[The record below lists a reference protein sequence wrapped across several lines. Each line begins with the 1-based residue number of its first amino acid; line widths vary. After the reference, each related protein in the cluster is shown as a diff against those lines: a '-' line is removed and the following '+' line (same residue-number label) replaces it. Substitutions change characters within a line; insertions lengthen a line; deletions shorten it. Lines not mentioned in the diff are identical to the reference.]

1 MAVLRERPYSRF
13 NFEVDIGGGDTAAL
27 EAGFSEVEGLGL
39 EVEVIEYRAGNAMT
53 NLPVKISGLAKV
65 PDITLK
71 RGVIGSLGFYE
82 WIDQARAGHPDAA
95 RDVTIQLKSEDRQT
109 IAMTW
114 KLVRARPTAYRGPE
128 LSAMTNDVAI
138 EELVLSCEDLVAE

>member
-39 EVEVIEYRAGNAMT
+39 EVEVIEYRAGNAPSNMSM
-53 NLPVKISGLAKV
+53 KISGLAKV

-71 RGVIGSLGFYE
+71 RGVIGSLGLYE
-82 WIDQARAGHPDAA
+82 WIDQARNGQPEAA
-95 RDVTIQLKSEDRQT
+95 RDVTIKLNSEDRQT
-109 IAMTW
+109 VVMTW
-114 KLVRARPTAYRGPE
+114 KLVRARPMTYRGPT
-128 LSAMTNDVAI
+128 LSASTNDVAI
-138 EELVLSCEDLVAE
+138 EELVLSCEDLVIE